1 LKSFTLRDISSK
13 MLRRNAGPDVLSN
26 ILQYLL
32 VSPLHL
38 ISHLI
43 KFLPTD
49 RYVIS
54 LSSDTVN
61 IGRHPLPLLFRVSHP
76 IPLKIAT
83 VNLSEEMPSTDESV
97 LHSRTRLKFLY

>member
-1 LKSFTLRDISSK
+1 
-13 MLRRNAGPDVLSN
+13 MLRRNGGPDVLSY

-32 VSPLHL
+32 VSPLHV

-43 KFLPTD
+43 KFPPTD

-61 IGRHPLPLLFRVSHP
+61 IGRHPLLLLFSVSLS
-76 IPLKIAT
+76 IPFKIAT
-83 VNLSEEMPSTDESV
+83 VNLSEEMSSTDEYV
-97 LHSRTRLKFLY
+97 LHSRKRLKFLY

>member
-1 LKSFTLRDISSK
+1 
-13 MLRRNAGPDVLSN
+13 MLRRNGGPDVLSY

-32 VSPLHL
+32 VSPLHV

-43 KFLPTD
+43 KFPPTD

-61 IGRHPLPLLFRVSHP
+61 IGRHPLLLLFSVS
-76 IPLKIAT
+76 
-83 VNLSEEMPSTDESV
+83 
-97 LHSRTRLKFLY
+97 LHSVQDCDRKSIRGDVVYG